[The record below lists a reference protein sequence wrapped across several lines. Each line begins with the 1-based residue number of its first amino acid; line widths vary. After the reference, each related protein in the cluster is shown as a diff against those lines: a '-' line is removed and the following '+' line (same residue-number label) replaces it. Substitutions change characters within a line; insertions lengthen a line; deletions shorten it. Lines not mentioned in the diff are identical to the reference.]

1 MKLTAI
7 TCTTPERH
15 EAFALCTRYVAR
27 QTRQPDQWLVLDG
40 PEPMHQKLGRAIA
53 ENRIEGDCVLFTEDD
68 DWISPRWFAWC
79 ERHLERGFD
88 IVGQGRALFY
98 NVRHRWWNNCGNVRH
113 ASLCQ
118 TAIRRSL
125 LAQTHAIIEDFGCPW
140 IDVQLWN
147 IESGKYLH
155 LPNEEEMMLIGIKGL
170 CGHSGYSRE
179 HRMVN
184 GSGDDNTP
192 DYDLVKLRSLI
203 GAEAETYARFFDG
216 EDEILKLAGAYVP

>member
-68 DWISPRWFAWC
+68 DWFGPRWFAWC

-113 ASLCQ
+113 AELLRVPLSSVDQDSAGIGRQAAALALEAK
-118 TAIRRSL
+118 TAQ
-125 LAQTHAIIEDFGCPW
+125 AVADAKAADE
-140 IDVQLWN
+140 
-147 IESGKYLH
+147 
-155 LPNEEEMMLIGIKGL
+155 
-170 CGHSGYSRE
+170 
-179 HRMVN
+179 
-184 GSGDDNTP
+184 
-192 DYDLVKLRSLI
+192 KLMKQK
-203 GAEAETYARFFDG
+203 T
-216 EDEILKLAGAYVP
+216 K